1 MGTLVALYKPFD
13 LSLQNLI
20 KYKFLFYISFVLC
33 LVLTVP
39 FYPRKKTKKQK
50 QKQKQKKAKE

>member
-39 FYPRKKTKKQK
+39 FYPRKKKNKTKTKN
-50 QKQKQKKAKE
+50 KKTKE

>member
-39 FYPRKKTKKQK
+39 FYPRKKNKNKNKKNERVG
-50 QKQKQKKAKE
+50 KE